1 MAKNSY
7 YYYDNDACCFV
18 EVKERRS
25 KIYSKTLLIIVGSLA
40 LSVALTLG
48 MDRFVQTPQEL
59 ALIEENDALQQQLAN
74 VSDRISAVSDEL
86 SRLSDLDQNLYRTL
100 LQADPISEDVRQV
113 GVGGTDP
120 FPEFRGFSPST
131 SALLER
137 TSLQLGQLERQVGLQ
152 NASFRELV
160 DLAGER
166 EIVLAEMPAIIPT
179 EGPIISGFGIRF
191 HPVLKVY
198 RMHYGLDVHVQP
210 GTPVVSAA
218 NGIIRQV
225 GRDAGLGNLI
235 KVQHPTAG
243 YVTVYGH
250 LSKVASGIRRG
261 KKVSRGEIIGY
272 SGNTGLTSG
281 PHLHYEVRDV
291 NGKSLNPV
299 FFLAPS
305 MTPAA
310 YQKLVDETAR
320 TTISLD

>member
-86 SRLSDLDQNLYRTL
+86 SMLSDLDQNLYRTL

-137 TSLQLGQLERQVGLQ
+137 TSLKLGQ
-152 NASFRELV
+152 
-160 DLAGER
+160 
-166 EIVLAEMPAIIPT
+166 
-179 EGPIISGFGIRF
+179 
-191 HPVLKVY
+191 
-198 RMHYGLDVHVQP
+198 
-210 GTPVVSAA
+210 
-218 NGIIRQV
+218 
-225 GRDAGLGNLI
+225 
-235 KVQHPTAG
+235 
-243 YVTVYGH
+243 
-250 LSKVASGIRRG
+250 
-261 KKVSRGEIIGY
+261 
-272 SGNTGLTSG
+272 
-281 PHLHYEVRDV
+281 
-291 NGKSLNPV
+291 
-299 FFLAPS
+299 
-305 MTPAA
+305 
-310 YQKLVDETAR
+310 
-320 TTISLD
+320 